1 MLEKKL
7 VIGNEIGLQARTA
20 SMLVREAT
28 KYKAESIIVK
38 DGDEYNCKSIMNI
51 LTMSA
56 KKGEE
61 VLLKVEGPDEKSA
74 MENLTMLIT
83 QKTED

>member
-1 MLEKKL
+1 MLEKKMK
-7 VIGNEIGLQARTA
+7 IGNEIGLQARTA

-38 DGDEYNCKSIMNI
+38 EGNEYNCKSIMNI

-61 VLLKVEGPDEKSA
+61 VLLRIEGSDEKTA
-74 MENLTMLIT
+74 MKNLTMLIT
-83 QKTED
+83 KCK